1 MQFTTFILAKKADNY
16 NPSLSPRFINEVTE
30 KFYKAAISKIKNIS
44 RSLTRSKPALTHLAL
59 DTFQLLKVLITGTFA
74 RSLPIADV
82 TENRN
87 SGTVVTSHRVS
98 HQCEAAIN
106 QLVNQESDRK
116 SVV

>member
-16 NPSLSPRFINEVTE
+16 NLSLSPRFINEVTE

-44 RSLTRSKPALTHLAL
+44 RSLTRSKPALTHIAL

-98 HQCEAAIN
+98 HQCKAATKSHKPASKPG
-106 QLVNQESDRK
+106 VN
-116 SVV
+116 V